1 MVTATVAEK
10 REEDHEAFL
19 NFCPTLREMN
29 SEEKNVSR
37 KDDKNDGGGE
47 DGGDVGGGGGGE
59 GGREHEVRE
68 RSSLQPEIVSLN

>member
-29 SEEKNVSR
+29 SEGRTTRTME
-37 KDDKNDGGGE
+37 GE
-47 DGGDVGGGGGGE
+47 DGKDVGGGGGD

-68 RSSLQPEIVSLN
+68 HSSLQPEIVSLN